1 MVIPA
6 FVPRDPAGL
15 FLGPVRQSDGRRERG
30 FCLAGAEDHQII
42 CRQLHAVK
50 RHVIV
55 SDNLTDIEAEL
66 LEGRVAACLVLEVGE
81 TNLPF
86 LLLAAVFAG
95 NLVDAPFERSAQA
108 EIVVGD
114 RHDLVALD
122 RAHDP
127 IRENNLAVIEPPCVR
142 LHDETALVDQ
152 AEDSRFAAVACGDVR
167 LEGGAA
173 QPIEGLFQ
181 AFVFNAAGFPVGGN
195 CDIRGGACLAWSP
208 VRTVDVPLMRCR
220 LSEQHPRCPG

>member
-66 LEGRVAACLVLEVGE
+66 L
-81 TNLPF
+81 F

-195 CDIRGGACLAWSP
+195 HQLTS
-208 VRTVDVPLMRCR
+208 
-220 LSEQHPRCPG
+220 